1 MLDTLGNSDSDSYL
15 AQMTQFGDSTFESLL
30 APDFAEKVNRNLP
43 SEWFGGLYRD
53 ADPNAPAA
61 AAMFADLESYLPG
74 DILTKVDIASMS
86 IALECRSP
94 FLDRDVVDFA
104 CSLPTEWRLRGFAN
118 HKYIL
123 KRAFA
128 DLLPQEIVNRR
139 KTGFAV
145 PLPEWFRG
153 PLRGLL
159 YSVLL
164 DPSARSHEFVNGAT
178 VRVLVEE
185 HTSGQKNHA
194 SSLWTLLMLEMW
206 FKTWS
211 GR

>member
-1 MLDTLGNSDSDSYL
+1 
-15 AQMTQFGDSTFESLL
+15 
-30 APDFAEKVNRNLP
+30 
-43 SEWFGGLYRD
+43 
-53 ADPNAPAA
+53 
-61 AAMFADLESYLPG
+61 
-74 DILTKVDIASMS
+74 
-86 IALECRSP
+86 
-94 FLDRDVVDFA
+94 
-104 CSLPTEWRLRGFAN
+104 
-118 HKYIL
+118 
-123 KRAFA
+123 
-128 DLLPQEIVNRR
+128 
-139 KTGFAV
+139 V